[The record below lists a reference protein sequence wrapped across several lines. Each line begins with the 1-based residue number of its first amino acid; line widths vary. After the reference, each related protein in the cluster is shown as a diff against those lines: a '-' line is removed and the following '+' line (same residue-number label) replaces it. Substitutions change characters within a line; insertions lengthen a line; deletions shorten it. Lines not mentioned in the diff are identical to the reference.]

1 MAGIQG
7 RCDESEPMC
16 FSDLLARTSHEPV
29 ELAEIAALRDGLSP
43 RLGGTSP
50 AHTKQL
56 ADLAD
61 EVPPIVVQRS
71 SLRVVDGMHRLEAA
85 RSRGERLVPVVYFDG
100 TDEEAFVAAV
110 RLNAVHGMPLSARDR
125 SAAVGRILAAHPHWS
140 DRRIAAVCGVAPKTV
155 AAQRRRSADDRNRL
169 SIRIGQD
176 GRRHPLSAEE
186 GRRIATEIMRSRPGA
201 SLREVAR
208 EAGISVGTA
217 MDVRRKLAAQ
227 NGVVSPAEAG
237 VTSLPAAQSGPTAR
251 VRSKVTVLRP
261 AGGWSST
268 NRKGSDLAVGARLER
283 LVHDPSLRYTE
294 RGRALLRLVSTTLAF
309 LTQSDAVAENVPGH
323 CREALRAIAEV
334 CAGGWQEF
342 GERLAEKESGP
353 SRAEEAAR

>member
-1 MAGIQG
+1 M
-7 RCDESEPMC
+7 
-16 FSDLLARTSHEPV
+16 
-29 ELAEIAALRDGLSP
+29 ELAEIAVLRDGLSP
-43 RLGGTSP
+43 RLDGTSP
-50 AHTKQL
+50 VRTKQL
-56 ADLAD
+56 VDLAD
-61 EVPPIVVQRS
+61 EVPPIVVHRS

-85 RSRGERLVPVVYFDG
+85 RSRGERLIPVVYFDG

-125 SAAVGRILAAHPHWS
+125 TAAVVRILATHPHWS

-155 AAQRRRSADDRNRL
+155 AAQRRRSPDDRNRP

-176 GRRHPLSAEE
+176 GRRHPLSAEK
-186 GRRIATEIMRSRPGA
+186 GRRIATEIMRNRPGV

-227 NGVVSPAEAG
+227 NGVPSPAEAG
-237 VTSLPAAQSGPTAR
+237 AKLLPAAEAGPAAR
-251 VRSKVTVLRP
+251 VQSTASVLRP
-261 AGGWSST
+261 AGGWPSAT
-268 NRKGSDLAVGARLER
+268 GQGSELTVEARLRR

-309 LTQSDAVAENVPGH
+309 IAQSDAVAENVPGH
-323 CREALRAIAEV
+323 CQESLRAVAEA

-342 GERLAEKESGP
+342 GERLGAKEPGTP
-353 SRAEEAAR
+353 RAEAAARAAR

>member
-1 MAGIQG
+1 
-7 RCDESEPMC
+7 
-16 FSDLLARTSHEPV
+16 V
-29 ELAEIAALRDGLSP
+29 ELAEIAVLRDGLSP
-43 RLGGTSP
+43 RLDGTSP
-50 AHTKQL
+50 AHIKQL

-125 SAAVGRILAAHPHWS
+125 SAAMERILAAHPYWS
-140 DRRIAAVCGVAPKTV
+140 DRRIAAVCGVAPTTV
-155 AAQRRRSADDRNRL
+155 AARRRSANDRNRL
-169 SIRIGQD
+169 NIRIGQD
-176 GRRHPLSAEE
+176 GRRRPLSAQE

-227 NGVVSPAEAG
+227 NGEVGPDEAG
-237 VTSLPAAQSGPTAR
+237 ATPLPAARTDPTDQAQ
-251 VRSKVTVLRP
+251 SKVTVPRSAGEWPP
-261 AGGWSST
+261 ATGP
-268 NRKGSDLAVGARLER
+268 GSEPDVRARLEN
-283 LVHDPSLRYTE
+283 LVQDPSLRYTE
-294 RGRALLRLVSTTLAF
+294 RGRALLRLASTTLAF
-309 LTQSDAVAENVPGH
+309 ILQSDGVAENVPGH
-323 CREALRAIAEV
+323 CRDSLRAIAEA
-334 CAGGWQEF
+334 CAGGWREF
-342 GERLAEKESGP
+342 GERLADQLSDTNSESGH
-353 SRAEEAAR
+353 

>member
-1 MAGIQG
+1 MRTGPPG
-7 RCDESEPMC
+7 SESESTYR
-16 FSDLLARTSHEPV
+16 SDSFVRPSSEPV

-61 EVPPIVVQRS
+61 EVPPIVVHRS

-85 RSRGERLVPVVYFDG
+85 RSRGARLVPVVYFDG

-125 SAAVGRILAAHPHWS
+125 SAAMERILAAHPHWS
-140 DRRIAAVCGVAPKTV
+140 DRRIATVCGVAPKTV
-155 AAQRRRSADDRNRL
+155 AAQRRRSADDRHRL

-176 GRRHPLSAEE
+176 GRRHPLSAQE

-217 MDVRRKLAAQ
+217 MDVRRKLAAR
-227 NGVVSPAEAG
+227 NGAMSPGEAG
-237 VTSLPAAQSGPTAR
+237 ATPPPAAPADQ
-251 VRSKVTVLRP
+251 SKVTVARP
-261 AGGWSST
+261 AGGWPPAT
-268 NRKGSDLAVGARLER
+268 GPGSELDAGARLER

-294 RGRALLRLVSTTLAF
+294 RGRALLRLASTTLAF
-309 LTQSDAVAENVPGH
+309 ITQSDGVAENVPGH
-323 CREALRAIAEV
+323 CRDSLRAIAEA

-342 GERLAEKESGP
+342 GERLTEQA
-353 SRAEEAAR
+353 